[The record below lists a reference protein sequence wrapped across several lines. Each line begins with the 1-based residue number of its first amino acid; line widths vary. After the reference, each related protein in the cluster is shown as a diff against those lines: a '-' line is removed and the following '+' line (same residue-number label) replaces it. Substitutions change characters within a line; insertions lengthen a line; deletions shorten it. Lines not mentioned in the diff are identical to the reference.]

1 MGMGLAIASLVTSAV
16 AAKSQHDQ
24 AKKQRKAMEAQH
36 EEAMNA
42 QEAAIT
48 EQKEQQAKS
57 IAAQKG
63 AKRNAQRALLAGGA
77 SLFDLLGSPQ

>member
-1 MGMGLAIASLVTSAV
+1 
-16 AAKSQHDQ
+16 
-24 AKKQRKAMEAQH
+24 MEAQH
-36 EEAMNA
+36 EEALSA

-63 AKRNAQRALLAGGA
+63 TKRNAQRASLAGGA